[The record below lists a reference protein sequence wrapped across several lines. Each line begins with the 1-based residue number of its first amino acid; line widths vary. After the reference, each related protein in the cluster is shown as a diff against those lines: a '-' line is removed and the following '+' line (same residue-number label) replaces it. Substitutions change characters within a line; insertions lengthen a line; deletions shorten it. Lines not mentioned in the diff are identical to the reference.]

1 MVNLLIP
8 AAVVATLRIPE
19 MALTTGGMD
28 VVWHDRTW
36 GRMRWS
42 RRSVIRLPYDP
53 AAAAKLRNYDRL
65 NRFHLILP
73 LYAILTGFWVLHG
86 GPPHSWTGLAPSL
99 LFIIATALEARW
111 NVTPR
116 PSRTGT
122 GDLYL
127 AGLPDE
133 VAERWIAANPQVQAV
148 AAAPVYRLFRPR
160 AYILGAVVC
169 ALTAI
174 LAIRTLFDGEDHSL
188 VFLVGPPALIIATFV
203 FAYRAVPTGY
213 IRGHD

>member
-1 MVNLLIP
+1 M
-8 AAVVATLRIPE
+8 
-19 MALTTGGMD
+19 
-28 VVWHDRTW
+28 
-36 GRMRWS
+36 
-42 RRSVIRLPYDP
+42 
-53 AAAAKLRNYDRL
+53 
-65 NRFHLILP
+65 
-73 LYAILTGFWVLHG
+73 
-86 GPPHSWTGLAPSL
+86 GLALSL
-99 LFIIATALEARW
+99 LFIVATAFEARW
-111 NVTPR
+111 DVTPR
-116 PSRTGT
+116 PSRTGN

-133 VAERWIAANPQVQAV
+133 VAERWIAANPQVQVV

-160 AYILGAVVC
+160 VYIVGAVVC

-213 IRGHD
+213 IRPRG